1 LVSSEELIH
10 SPEDPMTDF
19 QDELIEQL
27 PYLTAFARK
36 LTRDR
41 ARADDLVQETALRAL
56 CNVDKFEPGT
66 NFRAWLSTILRNQFY
81 NEIRANAR
89 SSAYDEA
96 GVYAPVAAQLP
107 TQESRLEMRDFE
119 RAFAKLPVA
128 QREALNLVG
137 VSGLSYEEAAAVA
150 GCPDGTMKSRVCR
163 ARSSLEGMLGRDL
176 PGSGIA
182 NDNMTPVAA

>member
-1 LVSSEELIH
+1 
-10 SPEDPMTDF
+10 MADF
-19 QDELIEQL
+19 QDQLIEQL

-81 NEIRANAR
+81 NEIRSQSR

-96 GVYAPVAAQLP
+96 GVYASVSAQLP

-119 RAFAKLPVA
+119 RAFAKLPEA
-128 QREALNLVG
+128 QREALTLVG

-163 ARSSLEGMLGRDL
+163 ARSSLEGMLGRDA
-176 PGSGIA
+176 PASGIA
-182 NDNMTPVAA
+182 NDNSTPVAA